1 MAQPMNSAK
10 SQTRRTFLKQT
21 GAALAAGGLLNLN
34 PRAFGANE
42 KIILGLIGGNNQ
54 GRNDALSAIKEAA
67 TIKTFCDID
76 DAILRK
82 VGAELAKAQGRDAGF
97 EKDFRRVLEDKEI
110 DGVIIA
116 TPD

>member
-1 MAQPMNSAK
+1 MP
-10 SQTRRTFLKQT
+10 
-21 GAALAAGGLLNLN
+21 
-34 PRAFGANE
+34 
-42 KIILGLIGGNNQ
+42 
-54 GRNDALSAIKEAA
+54 GRNDALSAIKEGA

-110 DGVIIA
+110 DALFHLMCEAKASRLA
-116 TPD
+116 TLLEAVYRSPRREIRVAPKEEGR